1 MIGTIKID
9 YSYPGGHGRIEID
22 ALEFFPVSQEKCK
35 KLRKIWDLE
44 TNLGSKETDKLLIIE
59 ALALL
64 TRFTEEDIKSQET
77 VIINNG
83 EYTKKKDKE
92 KLKSLNR
99 KLRMLKANAEEVN
112 KWEL

>member
-1 MIGTIKID
+1 MIGTIRID

-22 ALEFFPVSQEKCK
+22 ALEFFPVSKEKCK
-35 KLRKIWDLE
+35 KLKKIWDLE

-77 VIINNG
+77 VILNNG
-83 EYTKKKDKE
+83 EYAKKKDQE

>member
-1 MIGTIKID
+1 MIGTIRID

-64 TRFTEEDIKSQET
+64 TRFTEEDIKRQET
-77 VIINNG
+77 VILNKG
-83 EYTKKKDKE
+83 RHARKKDKE

>member
-9 YSYPGGHGRIEID
+9 YSYPGGEGWIEID
-22 ALEFFPVSQEKCK
+22 ALEYFPVSQEKIK
-35 KLRKIWDLE
+35 KLRKVWDLE

-64 TRFTEEDIKSQET
+64 TRFTEEDIKSQEA
-77 VIINNG
+77 VILNNG
-83 EYTKKKDKE
+83 EYAKKKDKE

>member
-44 TNLGSKETDKLLIIE
+44 TNLGSKETESFLL
-59 ALALL
+59 
-64 TRFTEEDIKSQET
+64 
-77 VIINNG
+77 
-83 EYTKKKDKE
+83 
-92 KLKSLNR
+92 
-99 KLRMLKANAEEVN
+99 
-112 KWEL
+112 